1 MSTTSGTPADQ
12 SAENAASTRRPSA
25 YSLLESFPVEVP
37 GGITFTVRLVPAAD
51 PSAPVVLVL
60 PAMVMKAKHYL
71 HLAKSLNAQGMSV
84 ALCDLRGQGEC
95 TPALQDQPN
104 FGYREMIEIDL
115 PAVTAAVRD
124 RFPNSELH
132 LFGHSLGG
140 QLSLLYAA
148 GEPGAVDSVTVIG
161 TGTVYWRAFGIRRWF
176 EALRDIQWIGLVAR
190 VKGHWPGGVLIPGAM
205 AGRVMV
211 DWSRHSLTSHY
222 RPAGTSRNYDRLL
235 AEMTTRV
242 LAISL
247 ADDRLGPK
255 SNVDFLE
262 SKLTAAPVT
271 LWHIDADSPVIHRD
285 HFEWIKDSPVIARVA
300 SEWVRTGVL
309 DRTGL
314 DG

>member
-1 MSTTSGTPADQ
+1 MSTTSGTPSGPQ
-12 SAENAASTRRPSA
+12 GAEKETPARRPSE
-25 YSLLESFPVEVP
+25 YSLLESLPVEVA

-51 PSAPVVLVL
+51 PSAPVVLIL
-60 PAMVMKAKHYL
+60 PAMVMKAKHYM
-71 HLAKSLNAQGMSV
+71 HLAKALNAQGVSV
-84 ALCDLRGQGEC
+84 ALCDLRGQGES
-95 TPALQDQPN
+95 TPALLDQPN
-104 FGYREMIEIDL
+104 FGYREMLETDL
-115 PAVTAAVRD
+115 PAVTAAVREQ
-124 RFPNSELH
+124 FPDSELH

-148 GEPGAVDSVTVIG
+148 AEPGVVDSVTVIG

-222 RPAGTSRNYDRLL
+222 RPTGTSRDYDRLL

-247 ADDRLGPK
+247 ADDHLGPK

-262 SKLTAAPVT
+262 SKMKAAAVSR
-271 LWHIDADSPVIHRD
+271 WHIDGDSPVTHRD

-300 SEWVRTGVL
+300 SEWIRAGVA
-309 DRTGL
+309 TTAS
-314 DG
+314 

>member
-1 MSTTSGTPADQ
+1 MSTSSGTSSGHQAADTQTPA
-12 SAENAASTRRPSA
+12 RHPSA
-25 YSLLESFPVEVP
+25 YSMLESVSVEVA
-37 GGITFTVRLVPAAD
+37 GGITFTVRMLPAAD

-60 PAMVMKAKHYL
+60 PAMVMKAKHYM
-71 HLAKSLNAQGMSV
+71 HLAKGLNAQGVSV
-84 ALCDLRGQGEC
+84 ALCDLRGQGES
-95 TPALQDQPN
+95 TPALLDQPN
-104 FGYREMIEIDL
+104 FGYREMLEVDL
-115 PAVTAAVRD
+115 PAVTAAVRE
-124 RFPNSELH
+124 RFPDSALH

-148 GEPGAVDSVTVIG
+148 AEPGVVGSVTIIG

-222 RPAGTSRNYDRLL
+222 RPAGTSRDYDRLL

-255 SNVDFLE
+255 SNVDFLK
-262 SKLTAAPVT
+262 SKMRAAEVAR
-271 LWHIDADSPVIHRD
+271 WHIDGDSPVTHRD
-285 HFEWIKDSPVIARVA
+285 HFEWIKDSPVIAGVA
-300 SEWVRTGVL
+300 TEWIRTGVANPAS
-309 DRTGL
+309 
-314 DG
+314 